1 MTDSDLKAIELLHQR
16 DMDASKAQDFY
27 SLRDLWTSDCVIIP
41 PQGPIQRGIDSLDPE
56 ERARKT
62 AYSNIEVLEYIEEF
76 EEVEILGEYAFE
88 WGTIRGKM
96 RVNGGE
102 VLNPVYRVM
111 RILKKVDGEWKV
123 HRSIWTGDVAT
134 SS

>member
-1 MTDSDLKAIELLHQR
+1 MTTNDLQAIETLHQR
-16 DMDASKAQDFY
+16 DMDAAKAQDFAQ
-27 SLRDLWTSDCVIIP
+27 LRELLTEDFVAIP
-41 PQGPIQRGIDSLDPE
+41 PQGPIQRGLAPFDAAGRSTDDN
-56 ERARKT
+56 KT
-62 AYSNIEVLEYIEEF
+62 EILEYIEEF
-76 EEVEILGEYAFE
+76 EEVEIIGAVAYE
-88 WGTIRGKM
+88 WGIIRGKM

-102 VLNPVYRVM
+102 VLEPIYRVM